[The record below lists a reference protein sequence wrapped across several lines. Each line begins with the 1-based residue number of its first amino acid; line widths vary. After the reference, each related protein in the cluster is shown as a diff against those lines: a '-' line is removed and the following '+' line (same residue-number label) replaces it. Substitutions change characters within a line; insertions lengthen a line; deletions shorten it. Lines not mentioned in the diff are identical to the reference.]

1 MSSNLVKGVLEG
13 EWTKLRQYFKEYY
26 VTSDYGIVTNLI
38 LINENDKNMEKL

>member
-26 VTSDYGIVTNLI
+26 VTSDCGIVNKSHI
-38 LINENDKNMEKL
+38 DKWER